1 MTSSKRGTDVSNR
14 WRPFMWPF
22 MGAAAIAL
30 ADQGIKLA
38 VLSARPQLTVIPG
51 FFAIS
56 FATNTGAAFS
66 LFRQLPG
73 VLTVLGAVILAGL
86 AVYVVRSGP
95 TTTPLARIA
104 LALLI
109 GGAAGNLIDRV
120 RLGYVVDYLDVFVGR
135 YHWPTFNLADSAVTI
150 GAGLLVLASFRGRP
164 APGTIPSGDASGVR
178 HR

>member
-1 MTSSKRGTDVSNR
+1 
-14 WRPFMWPF
+14 MWPF
-22 MGAAAIAL
+22 IGAAAIAL

-38 VLSARPQLTVIPG
+38 ILSARPQFTVIPG
-51 FFAIS
+51 F

-66 LFRQLPG
+66 LFRQFPG
-73 VLTVLGAVILAGL
+73 LLTVLGAAILAGL
-86 AVYVVRSGP
+86 AVPVMRSA
-95 TTTPLARIA
+95 TNTTPLARTT

-150 GAGLLVLASFRGRP
+150 GAGILVLASFRRRP
-164 APGTIPSGDASGVR
+164 APGTIPSGGTSGVR
-178 HR
+178 HL